1 MKGRSGRAT
10 GGKSPE
16 SPASGDKT
24 WEADLAMTPKER
36 TPNAKVNAEAK
47 ARKRGGKIKG
57 DAPKKNAGRMPRKSG
72 GRAGGSNF
80 NPLSSAHSGT
90 PARGHTANAGK
101 D

>member
-10 GGKSPE
+10 GGKAPE

-24 WEADLAMTPKER
+24 WEKDLAMSPAER

-57 DAPKKNAGRMPRKSG
+57 DAPPKNAGRMPRKSG
-72 GRAGGSNF
+72 GRTGSNF
-80 NPLSSAHSGT
+80 SPLSSAHSGT
-90 PARGHTANAGK
+90 PAKGHSATASK